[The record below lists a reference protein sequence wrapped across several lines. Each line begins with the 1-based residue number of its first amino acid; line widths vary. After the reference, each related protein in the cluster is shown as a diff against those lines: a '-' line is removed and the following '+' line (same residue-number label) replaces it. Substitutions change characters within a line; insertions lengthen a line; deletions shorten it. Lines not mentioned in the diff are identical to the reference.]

1 MKKPSKGKYK
11 LHVFAAYPGFI
22 SSGFSEQFSV
32 CEVVCIVI
40 LEFKVAF
47 LSVSNHDNLGN

>member
-47 LSVSNHDNLGN
+47 LAVPNHDNLGN